1 MLDFILKFF
10 LGFLLI
16 GLVVFFHEL
25 SHFAAARL
33 MKVDVDVISFGMGP
47 RLFSFYGK
55 KTEFRISAIPFG
67 GYCRMKG
74 SIDLSKALSD
84 DKKKMDKKESGSYFA
99 SSPIKRMIIYAS
111 GPLGNFILAILL
123 LALASSLPVER
134 ISNPCRVCV
143 INDYPAL
150 FSYRVE
156 NPELVTGDLILKMDG
171 KDVLDYEDFT
181 SRLDGKSHS
190 LIVKRDGETLEII
203 LNPEKN
209 GDDYYYGL
217 SLYQEAVIGRSEV
230 EMIKSG
236 DRIVSANGK
245 EIHNTLDLFSLSYP
259 LNLVLLNE
267 SGSTYTYHA
276 EANPLPFS
284 FKSDLRKSSDA
295 VGISALNLGIRKASE
310 YFVNTMKALGA
321 IITLNIQDAR
331 LVITGPTKAAQS
343 IGNISTLAFSEGV
356 SSGVRAVL
364 YLLSIVSI
372 SLCVANIVPFPTFDG
387 GGILINFIEIFKKE
401 GLRPRTYVFL
411 QILGMIIA
419 FSLMAALY
427 FVDIHY
433 YFLS

>member
-99 SSPIKRMIIYAS
+99 SSPVKRMIIYAS

-190 LIVKRDGETLEII
+190 LIVKRDGETLEI
-203 LNPEKN
+203 K
-209 GDDYYYGL
+209 
-217 SLYQEAVIGRSEV
+217 V

-259 LNLVLLNE
+259 LDLVLLNE

-276 EANPLPFS
+276 DANPLPFS

-310 YFVNTMKALGA
+310 FFINTMKALGA

-401 GLRPRTYVFL
+401 GLRPRTYVVL